1 MYWEKNSWMFLYYLL
16 ISGII
21 LFFIWF
27 FQGDRGMDGL
37 PGLSGIPGMKG
48 ERGYQGDKGA
58 FGPPGPQGPP
68 GVSTHNF

>member
-1 MYWEKNSWMFLYYLL
+1 
-16 ISGII
+16 
-21 LFFIWF
+21 
-27 FQGDRGMDGL
+27 MDGL

-68 GVSTHNF
+68 GVSTHNFQGLGSGSNFDFWIMIMDVVIHWIKHKSTLH